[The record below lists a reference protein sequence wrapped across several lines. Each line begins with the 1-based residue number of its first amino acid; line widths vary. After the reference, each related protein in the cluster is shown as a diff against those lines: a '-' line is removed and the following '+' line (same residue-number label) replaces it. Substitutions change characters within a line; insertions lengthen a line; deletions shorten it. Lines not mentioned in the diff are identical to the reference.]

1 MSSSFATTNLS
12 NHFLIAMPGLQDA
25 IFSRSVVFVCE
36 HNAHGCLGLVINKP
50 CALDMRHLFEKVEL
64 PLGRSDLATAPVF
77 CGGPVQTERGFVLHD
92 ATIHAGSEPTQCAFA
107 STLMIPGGLEMT
119 SSKDVLEAI
128 SSGAGPRK
136 VLLSLG
142 CSAWDGGQLE
152 AELSGN
158 CWLTVAANANL
169 IFDTPVEQR
178 YQQALALL
186 GLEAWMLSPDTG
198 HA

>member
-1 MSSSFATTNLS
+1 MSSSLATTNLS

-36 HNAHGCLGLVINKP
+36 HNEHGCLGLVINKP
-50 CALDMRHLFEKVEL
+50 CTLDMRQLFDKFEL
-64 PLGRSDLATAPVF
+64 PLGRDDLATAPVF
-77 CGGPVQTERGFVLHD
+77 CGGPVQAERGFVLHD
-92 ATIHAGSEPTQCAFA
+92 AMLDAVAPAQQSNFA
-107 STLMIPGGLEMT
+107 STMMIPGGLGMT
-119 SSKDVLEAI
+119 VSRDVLEAI
-128 SSGAGPRK
+128 SSGGGPRK

-158 CWLTVAANANL
+158 CWLTVAASATL

-186 GLEAWMLSPDTG
+186 GLEAWMLAPDTG